1 MVRCPHAQ
9 EQLRFDNPTLRS
21 ARTEQ
26 QGRAS
31 KVSDEQVAVGVA
43 IIFGLLLSL
52 MLTGVIVL

>member
-9 EQLRFDNPTLRS
+9 EQLRFDNATLRPRRS
-21 ARTEQ
+21 EQ

-31 KVSDEQVAVGVA
+31 KVSDEQVAIGVA
-43 IIFGLLLSL
+43 IVFGLLLSL